1 VSKQPDQQTHPLS
14 ASRIQRNVSQTGKTA
29 KASKP
34 ASKPAGKPAFGGRG
48 RAPLRAAESTPAPA
62 QVGKGGGQTIIDTVA
77 GLGYELVDV
86 ERLPRGLLRV
96 TIDRV
101 PGRVYTFGPAAEP
114 QPGESITVEDCE
126 AVTRQLQYA
135 LEVDGLA
142 YARLEVSSPG
152 LDRPLKTEAD
162 YARFSGQ
169 AVSIVLKT
177 PFEGRKSW
185 QGVLGK
191 APSKAEGTAGSEGE
205 GWTLVFKNG
214 KTEQVLGFTF
224 PEVRDAR
231 LVPVVNFKGR
241 PSRQDKDSGALKT
254 EEAVA
259 ADAAPQ
265 VDGGK

>member
-1 VSKQPDQQTHPLS
+1 M
-14 ASRIQRNVSQTGKTA
+14 QRNHR
-29 KASKP
+29 KP
-34 ASKPAGKPAFGGRG
+34 GKPGSG
-48 RAPLRAAESTPAPA
+48 RAPVRSAEAAPV
-62 QVGKGGGQTIIDTVA
+62 QVGKGGQQTIVDTVL

-86 ERLPRGLLRV
+86 ERLARGLLRI

-101 PGRVYTFGPAAEP
+101 PGRVYTFGPASVP
-114 QPGESITVEDCE
+114 QPGEAVTVEDCE
-126 AVTRQLQYA
+126 KVTRQLQYA

-162 YARFSGQ
+162 YARFVGQ
-169 AVSIVLKT
+169 AVSISLKA

-191 APSKAEGTAGSEGE
+191 AEGQ
-205 GWTLVFKNG
+205 GWSLVFMNG

-224 PEVRDAR
+224 PEVREAR

-241 PSRQDKDSGALKT
+241 PSKEIADSGAGKT
-254 EEAVA
+254 DDAVA
-259 ADAAPQ
+259 ADADPQ